1 MRSLVVALLVGV
13 NAQFPTPASDD
24 AFAGSNGRAPLRAWE
39 PGSGFW
45 DLGFEGWDFQT
56 SSSQR
61 HGRLF
66 PPEDLGLL
74 EIPDRRAWQK
84 PEQIMDALN
93 IAEGSAVADVGAGAG
108 WFTIH
113 LARRVG
119 PNGVVY
125 AVDVQAEMVEA
136 IRRRVNRERLGNV
149 RTIRGSGSMP
159 NLLPRNSLDA
169 VLVVDAYQEVDEEE
183 RAIFLRNLSA
193 ALKPNGRLG
202 IVNHKP
208 GSGGP
213 GPEPEVRVAS
223 TAVEDKA
230 REAGLR
236 VVGREN
242 LPYQYML
249 VLGR

>member
-1 MRSLVVALLVGV
+1 MRPVVLAMLIGV
-13 NAQFPTPASDD
+13 QLQFPTAGAHRALARPEGVGALDSAS
-24 AFAGSNGRAPLRAWE
+24 GIWS
-39 PGSGFW
+39 
-45 DLGFEGWDFQT
+45 FQA

-84 PEQIMDALN
+84 PDQIMDALN
-93 IAEGSAVADVGAGAG
+93 IADGSAVADVGAGAG

-113 LARRVG
+113 LARRVEQ
-119 PNGVVY
+119 NGVVY

-149 RTIRGSGSMP
+149 RTIRGSGSVP

-183 RAIFLRNLSA
+183 RVIFLRNLAA

-208 GSGGP
+208 GGGGP
-213 GPEPEVRVAS
+213 GPEPEVRIAS
-223 TAVEDKA
+223 TAVEEKA

-236 VVGREN
+236 VLGLVN